1 MNRKWTVDTYVLY
14 QAAHLNFN
22 AIKFLIFIDD
32 EEDIIVLD
40 HDKYIDTEYTNCIE
54 KLKSEYF
61 WGRTFV
67 SEWFIRIVKKSAFR
81 RYCGDL
87 DKRHKNA
94 LKELNFHNDDWP
106 FVAVCSCTTNKNLVS
121 EESDYDNEV
130 KEYLQEKMEVHVL
143 SIQDSLNLYK
153 Q

>member
-1 MNRKWTVDTYVLY
+1 MNIDWTVDTYVLY
-14 QAAHLNFN
+14 EAANLNFK
-22 AIKFLIFIDD
+22 AIKFLIFIND

-40 HDKYIDTEYTNCIE
+40 HDKYIDTEYTNCI
-54 KLKSEYF
+54 KKTKAKYA

-67 SEWFIRIVKKSAFR
+67 TKWFINIVNKSTVI

-87 DKRHKNA
+87 DINHKKA
-94 LKELNFHNDDWP
+94 LKELHFHNDDWP

-121 EESDYDNEV
+121 EESDYDNDV
-130 KEYLQEKMEVHVL
+130 KKYLLEKMEVHVL

-153 Q
+153 